1 MYYISCS
8 VELLCIL
15 RHTPATNLR
24 SHLIQYSSNNS
35 VVASNSHFV
44 HFQKLDI
51 VTDIVCRHKLFSD
64 WIEHILVLQQCA
76 CALHIIVFGG
86 RQIDATILHRLE
98 SDQTILYIFWVFIN
112 SASITF
118 IGYIFGPP

>member
-1 MYYISCS
+1 MTI
-8 VELLCIL
+8 EKGRGPKARQHKALWL
-15 RHTPATNLR
+15 
-24 SHLIQYSSNNS
+24 SNNA
-35 VVASNSHFV
+35 VVVSNSDFI

-86 RQIDATILHRLE
+86 RQIDATI
-98 SDQTILYIFWVFIN
+98 
-112 SASITF
+112 
-118 IGYIFGPP
+118 